1 MVSVANSDTDTGCDT
16 DSEANAETAL
26 TDPRLPGESDQIP
39 AKKQDFGI
47 GIGIAIAFG
56 RRRAGYSLLRW
67 VQK

>member
-1 MVSVANSDTDTGCDT
+1 MVSVANSDSDT
-16 DSEANAETAL
+16 DCEANAETAL
-26 TDPRLPGESDQIP
+26 TDSRLPGESDQIP

-56 RRRAGYSLLRW
+56 RRRAGHSLLRR